1 MKEHPVL
8 FSSEM
13 VQAILAGRKTQA
25 RWVMKPQPTASWD
38 PRGRRYDTTVWRWQP
53 EKGVDLNMEHL
64 NASLLGQYCPYGQP
78 GDRLWVKE
86 KAKLWACRNVTAVRV
101 ERVQEISE
109 TDARAE
115 GVHGPN
121 RFGAWRCYDQRV
133 HSYRIGPI
141 ESYQTLWDSINAKR
155 GHGWETNPWVW
166 VVEFTGPDRRKP

>member
-1 MKEHPVL
+1 MKDPNL

-13 VQAILAGRKTQA
+13 VEAILDGRKTQA

-101 ERVQEISE
+101 ERVQEISDE
-109 TDARAE
+109 DVVAE
-115 GVHGPN
+115 GI
-121 RFGAWRCYDQRV
+121 D
-133 HSYRIGPI
+133 IGKRPYP
-141 ESYQTLWDSINAKR
+141 ESMPECRDFDIDFEMAFRELWDSINAKR
-155 GHGWETNPWVW
+155 GYGWETNPWVW